1 LVGLVTNDEEELE
14 LINTNVDTEGEPEIL
29 IEFGE
34 FTLPFR
40 ESREIVKDRG
50 KRVTH

>member
-1 LVGLVTNDEEELE
+1 VGLITDDEEELE
-14 LINTNVDTEGEPEIL
+14 PIDTSVDTEGELEIL

-40 ESREIVKDRG
+40 ESREIVRDRG